1 MLGDAADVA
10 NSTLNNS
17 IALLRG
23 INVGGKNRLPMK
35 DLTALFMDAGCSDVR
50 TYIQSGNVL
59 FEAAQALSKDIPSL
73 VSASIL
79 NRFGYQVPVLTRT
92 VKEFR
97 DIVQANPFV
106 KAGAEADK
114 LHVVFLADLPDGE
127 QVETLDQNRSPGDEF
142 TVVGREI
149 YLHCPSGFAST
160 KLTNSY
166 FDSRLSTVSSTRNWK
181 TVQKIFELATASVG

>member
-1 MLGDAADVA
+1 MNVA
-10 NSTLNNS
+10 NSTLGTN

-35 DLTALFMDAGCSDVR
+35 ELTALFMEAGCSDVR

-79 NRFGYQVPVLTRT
+79 NRFGYQVPILTRT
-92 VKEFR
+92 IQEFR

-106 KAGAEADK
+106 KTGAEADK
-114 LHVVFLADLPDGE
+114 LHVVFLADLPNGE

-142 TVVGREI
+142 VVAGREI
-149 YLHCPSGFAST
+149 FLHCPNGFAAT

-166 FDSRLSTVSSTRNWK
+166 FDSRLSTISSTRNWR
-181 TVQKIFELATASVG
+181 TVQKILELASGVVERD